1 MSANNF
7 LTSRDNNLT
16 EKQIRGIDLVVKS
29 ASKKYPFIFGWEFY
43 PDWEKYHAQ
52 LYIDLYVDWNLISQ
66 YYNIPL
72 RPFYAERPEIVLDST
87 TSLFAYL
94 SFDHSFGDEVNRNE
108 HFLTGYNHGVQ
119 IKNLLTTLYQA
130 LPEEYQLYYTHR
142 HSVVGEIKNLCTLSV
157 SDYIDIKG
165 KK

>member
-7 LTSRDNNLT
+7 STRDNNLT
-16 EKQIRGIDLVVKS
+16 EKQIRGVDLVVKS
-29 ASKKYPFIFGWEFY
+29 ASKKYPFIFGWELH
-43 PDWEKYHAQ
+43 PDWEKYHSQ

-66 YYNIPL
+66 YYNKPL
-72 RPFYAERPEIVLDST
+72 RPFYSERPEIVLDRT
-87 TSLFAYL
+87 ISLFAYL
-94 SFDHSFGDEVNRNE
+94 GSDYSWEDEVNRNE
-108 HFLTGYNHGVQ
+108 HFITGYNHGVQ

-130 LPEEYQLYYTHR
+130 LPEEYQLYYTYH
-142 HSVVGEIKNLCTLSV
+142 HGGLGEVKNLCVLSV